1 MFRRRGYWL
10 VLGILALV
18 LVFGGARVTLAD
30 DRDRGDRHGDRDHGG
45 KPGVS
50 CNDFNQDNLI
60 PPQTLATGFE
70 STDSLECDV
79 TRNENAPVY
88 SAWLVESTRFV
99 DVPWGGFQPDKAG
112 LNMLID
118 FPANYG
124 IIEGP
129 DGNITLYDSGW
140 KQLPYIYDW
149 NNSCCGSPALDQF
162 KNLKLDPGKVTK
174 IVVGH
179 GHWDHAGQLDSFPQA
194 TLYIQKEELKQIDF
208 FIDYPIQYNG
218 GHIRAVNTV
227 NPLTGTQVGPPQQ
240 ACARSPVCGYPPQT
254 LAEIQG
260 KTLTGKAVIV
270 DGRMEI
276 AQGLIIHPAFRAHT
290 YGSQLLQV
298 HTQAGELVFGSDAYS
313 SWTGIRDWLVANIQQ
328 TDTIQQFLAY
338 EKCYV
343 LTSRNPVG
351 DPYGSFNACLA
362 AHEREAYGGTSD
374 PNGNTTNYPITN
386 NWWTI
391 PDGNCSR
398 AAELVLAPK
407 RKSLQVTGN
416 VVVNGQTIP
425 AQYPADQCR
434 ANVFKKPSGY
444 PIEP

>member
-1 MFRRRGYWL
+1 MVRQRGLWV

-18 LVFGGARVTLAD
+18 FVFGSAGVVLAKD
-30 DRDRGDRHGDRDHGG
+30 DNDHGRHPGHGKPLKCNANDRD
-45 KPGVS
+45 
-50 CNDFNQDNLI
+50 QDNQI

-79 TRNENAPVY
+79 DRNENAPEY

-112 LNMLID
+112 LNQSID

-124 IIEGP
+124 IIKGP

-140 KQLPYIYDW
+140 KQDAYIYGW
-149 NNSCCGSPALDQF
+149 NNSCCGKHALDQF
-162 KNLKLDPGKVTK
+162 ASLGLDPSKVTK

-227 NPLTGTQVGPPQQ
+227 DPLTGLQVGPPAQ
-240 ACARSPVCGYPPQT
+240 ACARTPVCGYPPQT
-254 LAEIQG
+254 LAQIQG
-260 KTLTGKAVIV
+260 KVLAGQAVIV
-270 DGRMEI
+270 DGRKEI
-276 AQGLIIHPAFRAHT
+276 AHGLIIHPAFRAHT

-298 HTQAGELVFGSDAYS
+298 HTRVGELVFGSDAYS

-343 LTSRNPVG
+343 LTSRNPENT
-351 DPYGSFNACLA
+351 PYDSFNACLA
-362 AHEREAYGGTSD
+362 AHEREAYGGTSLPD
-374 PNGNTTNYPITN
+374 QNTVNYPITQ

-391 PDGNCSR
+391 PNGNCSR
-398 AAELVLAPK
+398 AAELTLANGQ
-407 RKSLQVTGN
+407 KSLVVTGT
-416 VVVNGQTIP
+416 VVVNPGQDPISAQKP
-425 AQYPADQCR
+425 ANKCR
-434 ANVFKKPSGY
+434 AENFVKPTY
-444 PIEP
+444 PIYP